1 MLGFVLRRFS
11 VAIPT
16 ILVIIT
22 VAFFMMRVA
31 PGGPF
36 DLERP
41 MPEETRQV
49 IMASYG
55 LDKPL
60 IFQYFDYMGN
70 LFQGDLGPS
79 LKLRD
84 KNVAEI
90 IAEGFPVSATIG
102 LFSMLLAIGL
112 GSLLGSIAALKQNS
126 GTDFSVMTFAMVGI
140 SIPPFVMG
148 PILAL
153 VFGLYLGLVPTGG
166 LDPRYGMTPDRL
178 ILPVITLALPQI
190 AIIARMMRASMIE
203 VVRSNYIRTA
213 RAKGLSAPSVIIRHA
228 LRSAILP
235 LVSYLGPASAA
246 VISGSLVI
254 ERVFQ
259 LPGIGKHFVDAALQ
273 RDYTVVMGVV
283 IVYATLIIVLNL
295 LADLLYGVLNPKVK
309 YES

>member
-1 MLGFVLRRFS
+1 MG
-11 VAIPT
+11 
-16 ILVIIT
+16 
-22 VAFFMMRVA
+22 
-31 PGGPF
+31 
-36 DLERP
+36 DLAR
-41 MPEETRQV
+41 
-49 IMASYG
+49 
-55 LDKPL
+55 
-60 IFQYFDYMGN
+60 
-70 LFQGDLGPS
+70 GDLGPS

-84 KNVAEI
+84 KQVNEI

-102 LFSMLLAIGL
+102 LFSMLLAITL
-112 GSLLGSIAALKQNS
+112 GSFLGSVAALRQNTA
-126 GTDFSVMTFAMVGI
+126 GDFSVMTFAMVGI

-178 ILPVITLALPQI
+178 ILPIITLALPQI
-190 AIIARMMRASMIE
+190 AIIARLMRASMIE
-203 VVRSNYIRTA
+203 VIRSNYIRTA
-213 RAKGLSAPSVIIRHA
+213 RAKGLSAHAVIFRHA
-228 LRSAILP
+228 LRSAVLP

-283 IVYATLIIVLNL
+283 IIYATLIIVLNL

-309 YES
+309 YE

>member
-1 MLGFVLRRFS
+1 MFGFVIRRIG

-22 VAFFMMRVA
+22 VAFFMMRAA

-41 MPEETRQV
+41 MPEETRQT
-49 IMASYG
+49 ILANYG
-55 LDKPL
+55 MDQPL
-60 IFQYFDYMGN
+60 WRQYVDYMGN
-70 LFQGDLGPS
+70 LVQGDLGPS

-84 KNVAEI
+84 KRVSEI

-102 LFSMLLAIGL
+102 IFSMALAIAL
-112 GSLLGSIAALKQNS
+112 GSLLGSVAALRQNS
-126 GTDFSVMTFAMVGI
+126 AGDFSIMTFAMVGI

-153 VFGLYLGLVPTGG
+153 FFGLYLGWVPTGG

-178 ILPVITLALPQI
+178 ILPIITLALPQI
-190 AIIARMMRASMIE
+190 AIIARLMRASMIE
-203 VVRSNYIRTA
+203 VIRSNYIRTA
-213 RAKGLSAPSVIIRHA
+213 RAKGLSAPAVIFKHA

-246 VISGSLVI
+246 VLSGSLVI

-283 IVYATLIIVLNL
+283 IIYASLIILLNL

-309 YES
+309 YD

>member
-1 MLGFVLRRFS
+1 MFGFVLRRIG

-41 MPEETRQV
+41 MPEETRQA
-49 IMASYG
+49 ILANYG
-55 LDKPL
+55 LDQPL
-60 IFQYFDYMGN
+60 WRQYLDYMGD
-70 LFQGDLGPS
+70 LAQGDLGPS

-84 KNVAEI
+84 KRVSEI

-102 LFSMLLAIGL
+102 VLSMGLAIVL
-112 GSLLGSIAALKQNS
+112 GTLLGAFAALRQNTS
-126 GTDFSVMTFAMVGI
+126 GDFTIMTFAMVGI

-166 LDPRYGMTPDRL
+166 LDPRFGMTPDRL

-190 AIIARMMRASMIE
+190 AIIARLMRASMIE
-203 VVRSNYIRTA
+203 VIRSNYIRTA
-213 RAKGLSAPSVIIRHA
+213 RAKGLSASAVILRHA
-228 LRSAILP
+228 MRSAVLP

-246 VISGSLVI
+246 VLSGSLVI

-259 LPGIGKHFVDAALQ
+259 LPGIGRNFVEAALN

-283 IVYATLIIVLNL
+283 IIYAALIILLNL

-309 YES
+309 YEY

>member
-1 MLGFVLRRFS
+1 MFGFVLRRVG

-22 VAFFMMRVA
+22 IAFFMMRAA

-41 MPEETRQV
+41 MPEETRQ
-49 IMASYG
+49 ILLSNYG
-55 LDKPL
+55 MDQPL
-60 IFQYFDYMGN
+60 WRQYIDYMGD
-70 LFQGDLGPS
+70 LAHGDLGPS

-84 KNVAEI
+84 KQVSEI

-102 LFSMLLAIGL
+102 LFSMLLAISL
-112 GSLLGSIAALKQNS
+112 GSLLGSVAALKQNTA
-126 GTDFSVMTFAMVGI
+126 GDFSVMTFAMVGI

-166 LDPRYGMTPDRL
+166 LDPRLGMTPDRL
-178 ILPVITLALPQI
+178 ILPIITLALPQI
-190 AIIARMMRASMIE
+190 AIIARLMRASMIE
-203 VVRSNYIRTA
+203 VIRSNYIRTA
-213 RAKGLSAPSVIIRHA
+213 RAKGLSASAVIFRHA
-228 LRSAILP
+228 LRSAVLP

-283 IVYATLIIVLNL
+283 IIYATLIIVLNL

-309 YES
+309 YE

>member
-1 MLGFVLRRFS
+1 MFGFVLRRIG

-22 VAFFMMRVA
+22 VAFFMMRAA

-49 IMASYG
+49 ILANYG
-55 LDKPL
+55 MDQPL
-60 IFQYFDYMGN
+60 WRQYVDYMGN

-84 KNVAEI
+84 KRVSEI

-102 LFSMLLAIGL
+102 LFSMALAIGL
-112 GSLLGSIAALKQNS
+112 GSLLGSIAALRQNTA
-126 GTDFSVMTFAMVGI
+126 GDFSIMTFAMVGI

-166 LDPRYGMTPDRL
+166 LDPRMGMTPDRL
-178 ILPVITLALPQI
+178 VLPIITLALPQI
-190 AIIARMMRASMIE
+190 AIIARLMRASMIE
-203 VVRSNYIRTA
+203 VIRSNYIRTA
-213 RAKGLSAPSVIIRHA
+213 RAKGLSAPAVIFKHA
-228 LRSAILP
+228 LRSAVLP

-246 VISGSLVI
+246 VLSGSLVI

-283 IVYATLIIVLNL
+283 IIYAALIILLNL
-295 LADLLYGVLNPKVK
+295 LADLFYGVLNPKVK

>member
-1 MLGFVLRRFS
+1 
-11 VAIPT
+11 
-16 ILVIIT
+16 
-22 VAFFMMRVA
+22 MMRVA

-41 MPEETRQV
+41 MPEETRQA
-49 IMASYG
+49 ILANYG
-55 LDKPL
+55 LDQPL
-60 IFQYFDYMGN
+60 WRQYLDYMGD
-70 LFQGDLGPS
+70 LAQGDLGPS

-84 KNVAEI
+84 KRVSEI

-102 LFSMLLAIGL
+102 VLSMGLAIVL
-112 GSLLGSIAALKQNS
+112 GTLLGAFAALRQNTS
-126 GTDFSVMTFAMVGI
+126 GDFTIMTFAMVGI

-166 LDPRYGMTPDRL
+166 LDPRFGMTPDRL

-190 AIIARMMRASMIE
+190 AIIARLMRASMIE
-203 VVRSNYIRTA
+203 VIRSNYIRTA
-213 RAKGLSAPSVIIRHA
+213 RAKGLSASAVILRHA
-228 LRSAILP
+228 MRSAVLP

-246 VISGSLVI
+246 VLSGSLVI

-259 LPGIGKHFVDAALQ
+259 LPGIGRNFVEAALN

-283 IVYATLIIVLNL
+283 IIYAALIILLNL

-309 YES
+309 YE

>member
-1 MLGFVLRRFS
+1 MFGFVIRRIG

-22 VAFFMMRVA
+22 VAFFMMRAA

-41 MPEETRQV
+41 MPEETRQT
-49 IMASYG
+49 ILANYG
-55 LDKPL
+55 MDQPL
-60 IFQYFDYMGN
+60 WRQYVDYMGN

-84 KNVAEI
+84 KRVAEI

-102 LFSMLLAIGL
+102 ILSMALAIAL
-112 GSLLGSIAALKQNS
+112 GSLLGSIAALRQNTS
-126 GTDFSVMTFAMVGI
+126 GDFSIMTFAMVGI

-153 VFGLYLGLVPTGG
+153 VFGLYLGWVPTGG
-166 LDPRYGMTPDRL
+166 LDPRFGMTPDRL
-178 ILPVITLALPQI
+178 ILPIITLALPQI
-190 AIIARMMRASMIE
+190 AIIARLMRASMIE
-203 VVRSNYIRTA
+203 VIRSNYIRTA
-213 RAKGLSAPSVIIRHA
+213 RAKGLSATAVIFKHA

-246 VISGSLVI
+246 VLSGSLVI

-283 IVYATLIIVLNL
+283 IIYASLIILLNL

-309 YES
+309 YD